1 MCAWSHTDTHSK
13 HTMSNAVNGSAE
25 SFGIA
30 GDADG
35 HVSFNGSWSG
45 KKLLESIEHD
55 STLHMSP
62 EEFQVRNGF
71 WF

>member
-1 MCAWSHTDTHSK
+1 M
-13 HTMSNAVNGSAE
+13 MSQTVNSSSAE
-25 SFGIA
+25 SIGTA

-45 KKLLESIEHD
+45 KKLPESIEHD
-55 STLHMSP
+55 SALQMNP

-71 WF
+71 

>member
-1 MCAWSHTDTHSK
+1 MK
-13 HTMSNAVNGSAE
+13 LHTMSNIVNENGSAD
-25 SFGIA
+25 SIGTP

-55 STLHMSP
+55 STLLSP
-62 EEFQVRNGF
+62 EEYQVRNGF
-71 WF
+71 

>member
-1 MCAWSHTDTHSK
+1 
-13 HTMSNAVNGSAE
+13 MSNTENSSAE

-55 STLHMSP
+55 STLHLSP
-62 EEFQVRNGF
+62 EESQVCNGF
-71 WF
+71 

>member
-1 MCAWSHTDTHSK
+1 
-13 HTMSNAVNGSAE
+13 MSNIVNSTAE
-25 SFGIA
+25 SFGIG

-55 STLHMSP
+55 YTLHMSS
-62 EEFQVRNGF
+62 EEFQVCNGF
-71 WF
+71 

>member
-1 MCAWSHTDTHSK
+1 
-13 HTMSNAVNGSAE
+13 MSDGTAE

-30 GDADG
+30 ADADG

-55 STLHMSP
+55 YTVHMNP
-62 EEFQVRNGF
+62 EEYQVRNGF
-71 WF
+71 

>member
-1 MCAWSHTDTHSK
+1 
-13 HTMSNAVNGSAE
+13 MSNTEHSTAE
-25 SFGIA
+25 SLGLPI

-45 KKLLESIEHD
+45 RKLLESIEHD
-55 STLHMSP
+55 STLHMTP

-71 WF
+71 